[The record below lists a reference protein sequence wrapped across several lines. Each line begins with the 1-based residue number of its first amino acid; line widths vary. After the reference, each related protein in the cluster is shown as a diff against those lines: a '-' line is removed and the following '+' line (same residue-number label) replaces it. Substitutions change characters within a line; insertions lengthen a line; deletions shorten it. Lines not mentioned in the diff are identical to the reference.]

1 MRCVLGQTE
10 SDGDSDV
17 QALGLLLGV
26 RQPVQPE
33 EPVAQGV
40 SPLSQ
45 GVQEI
50 HSHSLLVT

>member
-10 SDGDSDV
+10 SDRDSDV

-26 RQPVQPE
+26 RQSVQPE
-33 EPVAQGV
+33 KPFAQGV

-50 HSHSLLVT
+50 DSHSLLVT